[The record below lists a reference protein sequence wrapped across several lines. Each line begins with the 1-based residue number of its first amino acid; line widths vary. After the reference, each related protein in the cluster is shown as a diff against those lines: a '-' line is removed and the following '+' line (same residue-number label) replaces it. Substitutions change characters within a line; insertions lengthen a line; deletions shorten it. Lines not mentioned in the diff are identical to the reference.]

1 MARLAAIVL
10 ALCALCPAPAA
21 RAEPVYDFV
30 TNCRHQRLGDCFA
43 LINERLN
50 VLNSGAHPSICLPRA
65 FGGLMLGDG
74 VVPVS
79 LLEHVRVKLSA
90 ARFGHSGDDAN
101 ATIAS
106 IINRIYPCERP
117 RAAMAPAPA
126 ARPR

>member
-1 MARLAAIVL
+1 MARLAAILVV
-10 ALCALCPAPAA
+10 LCAVLPAPSA
-21 RAEPVYDFV
+21 RAEPVYDFI
-30 TNCRHQRLGDCFA
+30 THCRQQRLGDCFA

-50 VLNSGAHPSICLPRA
+50 MLGSGAHRSICLPRA

-90 ARFGHSGDDAN
+90 ARFGHAGADAN

-106 IINRIYPCERP
+106 IINGIYPCQSP
-117 RAAMAPAPA
+117 RAAMAPAPD

>member
-1 MARLAAIVL
+1 VARLAAILVG
-10 ALCALCPAPAA
+10 LCASLTAPAV
-21 RAEPVYDFV
+21 RAEPVYDFIA
-30 TNCRHQRLGDCFA
+30 NCRHQGLGSCFA

-50 VLNSGAHPSICLPRA
+50 MLNSGAQPRICLPQA

-90 ARFGHSGDDAN
+90 ARFGHAGDDAD

-106 IINRIYPCERP
+106 IINGIYPCQGP
-117 RAAMAPAPA
+117 RTAIAPAPVI
-126 ARPR
+126 RTP